1 MNYQNE
7 LYCKQ
12 ECYEIQGAIF
22 DVYKEMGA
30 GFLEAVYQEC
40 LEKELLGRQ
49 IPFVSQQEF
58 KLTYKGEIL
67 QQTFRPDLI
76 CYGEIIV
83 ELKALSQACGEH
95 ESQVLNYLKATDKK
109 LGLLVNFGAHPKATV
124 QRLVL

>member
-1 MNYQNE
+1 MFI
-7 LYCKQ
+7 K
-12 ECYEIQGAIF
+12 
-22 DVYKEMGA
+22 KWGA

-83 ELKALSQACGEH
+83 ELKALSQTCGEH